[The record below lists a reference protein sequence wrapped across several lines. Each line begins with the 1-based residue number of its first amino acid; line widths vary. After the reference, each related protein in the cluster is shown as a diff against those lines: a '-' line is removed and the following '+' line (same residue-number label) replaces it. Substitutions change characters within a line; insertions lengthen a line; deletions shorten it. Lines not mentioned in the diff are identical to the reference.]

1 MDYKPKMDC
10 KTEYKL
16 VIYDTPESAKNA
28 TLEQVKIATS
38 SKTISVASAPS
49 PTPRNTGNTEK
60 LKQTSSTCNKSGK
73 HLSAEPVFMGFG
85 EISMPSKSGRKIP
98 HVRTKPKPKG
108 ASIESHP
115 KLITD
120 TYTKNDDC
128 RKKGGDK
135 KKVTSLFNLKAD
147 T

>member
-1 MDYKPKMDC
+1 M
-10 KTEYKL
+10 
-16 VIYDTPESAKNA
+16 
-28 TLEQVKIATS
+28 
-38 SKTISVASAPS
+38 
-49 PTPRNTGNTEK
+49 
-60 LKQTSSTCNKSGK
+60 
-73 HLSAEPVFMGFG
+73 SAEPVFMGFG

>member
-1 MDYKPKMDC
+1 MDR
-10 KTEYKL
+10 KTDYEP
-16 VIYDTPESAKNA
+16 VIYDTPEPAKND
-28 TLEQVKIATS
+28 TLEQVKIAS
-38 SKTISVASAPS
+38 
-49 PTPRNTGNTEK
+49 
-60 LKQTSSTCNKSGK
+60 SSTCNKSGK

-85 EISMPSKSGRKIP
+85 EISMPSKSGGKIP

>member
-1 MDYKPKMDC
+1 MSLLFMTLQDYFYGSISDSKKYRKYR
-10 KTEYKL
+10 KT
-16 VIYDTPESAKNA
+16 
-28 TLEQVKIATS
+28 
-38 SKTISVASAPS
+38 
-49 PTPRNTGNTEK
+49 
-60 LKQTSSTCNKSGK
+60 KQTSSTCNKSGK
-73 HLSAEPVFMGFG
+73 HLRAEPVFMGFG
-85 EISMPSKSGRKIP
+85 EINMPSKSGRKIP
-98 HVRTKPKPKG
+98 HVRTKLKPKG

>member
-60 LKQTSSTCNKSGK
+60 LKQTSSTCNKRGK
-73 HLSAEPVFMGFG
+73 HLSAEPDVWG
-85 EISMPSKSGRKIP
+85 EINMPSKSGREIP
-98 HVRTKPKPKG
+98 KVRTKPKPKG
-108 ASIESHP
+108 ASIESHTQ
-115 KLITD
+115 LITD
-120 TYTKNDDC
+120 THTKMMNVL
-128 RKKGGDK
+128 KKMEIERRSQDYL
-135 KKVTSLFNLKAD
+135 T
-147 T
+147 